1 MGVTI
6 KITFSS
12 ELLLKKCSWQTFQ
25 VSFNANGFR
34 LLDLLFDV
42 THLLLDECMNPKV
55 MMRKMMAKAKRYI
68 FKLDLML
75 EIKFVLTFNS
85 TLYVF
90 SLRKPD

>member
-42 THLLLDECMNPKV
+42 NHLLDECMNPKV
-55 MMRKMMAKAKRYI
+55 MMMKMMAKAKRYI

-75 EIKFVLTFNS
+75 EIKFVLTFDS
-85 TLYVF
+85 TLHFY
-90 SLRKPD
+90 LGKPD